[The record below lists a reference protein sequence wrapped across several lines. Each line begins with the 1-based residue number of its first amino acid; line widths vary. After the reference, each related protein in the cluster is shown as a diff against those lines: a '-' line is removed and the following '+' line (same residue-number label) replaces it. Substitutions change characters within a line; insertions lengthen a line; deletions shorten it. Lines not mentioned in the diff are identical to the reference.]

1 MNRNSRLA
9 LGLRILLLTG
19 LLLCVYLAV
28 KQGIAAWYFR
38 KSTPQAVEAAIR
50 WDSGDPEYF
59 DSLATLKHLYADT
72 ENSDEI
78 VSLCET
84 ATRLSPHNA
93 QYWAHLGAAYEW
105 AGRKEDARRAFE
117 RSRQLF
123 PNSPYINWQLANF
136 YVRARMTTGALRAL
150 RKVLEGQGVARG
162 DVFALAA
169 SATRD
174 NEAILDEMLP
184 PRSDVFLDFLNY
196 QVTAKNMDTAG
207 RVWTRLLQLNQPFD
221 IHQVFPYMDALIQF
235 REIDRLVDAWSAL
248 VQRFPGQIDSHIAK
262 VNLIANGSFEFEIL
276 NGGLDWR
283 ITPVEGAAVS
293 TDSKNSS
300 DGARSLRIDFDGR
313 RNLDYGGMFEY
324 VPVKPSTRYR
334 FSGLM
339 RVSGIT
345 TDSGPRFQV
354 FDAYDVRKLLL
365 STQNLVGTSAWT
377 SQELEFKTGADT
389 RLLVVRIARPSSR
402 KFDNRIAGTVWVDQ
416 VSLIR
421 EGSM

>member
-1 MNRNSRLA
+1 M
-9 LGLRILLLTG
+9 
-19 LLLCVYLAV
+19 
-28 KQGIAAWYFR
+28 
-38 KSTPQAVEAAIR
+38 PQAVQTAIR

-59 DSLATLKHLYADT
+59 DSLATLKHIYADT
-72 ENSDEI
+72 EDSGEI

-117 RSRQLF
+117 HSRQLF
-123 PNSPYINWQLANF
+123 PNSPDINWQLANF
-136 YVRARMTTGALRAL
+136 YVRAHMTTGALRAL
-150 RKVLEGQGVARG
+150 RKVLEGQGVARW

-174 NEAILDEMLP
+174 NQAILDEMLP
-184 PRSDVFLDFLNY
+184 PRSDIFLEYLNY
-196 QVTAKNMDTAG
+196 QVAAKNIDAAG

-221 IHQVFPYMDALIQF
+221 FQQSFPYMDALIQF
-235 REIDRLVDAWSAL
+235 REIDRLVDAWSTL
-248 VQRFPGQIDSHIAK
+248 VQRFPEQIGSHIAK
-262 VNLIANGSFEFEIL
+262 TNLITNGSFEFKIL

-283 ITPVEGAAVS
+283 ITPVEGATVS
-293 TDSKNSS
+293 TDLKSSS
-300 DGARSLRIDFDGR
+300 DGARSLRIDFDGT
-313 RNLDYGGMFEY
+313 RNLDYGGLFEY
-324 VPVKPSTRYR
+324 VPVKPSSRYR

-354 FDAYDVRKLLL
+354 FDAYDMRKLFL

-377 SQELEFKTGADT
+377 PQELEFKTGADT
-389 RLLVVRIARPSSR
+389 RLLVVRIARPLSR

-416 VSLIR
+416 VSLIGEDAMEALAR
-421 EGSM
+421 LGFALCFHTMA